1 MNKPPPSPAW
11 FGRVLYFSNLT
22 ALVTMAFQRALALLS
37 FCVAFAAATGASQ
50 FHKRAA
56 HLGILPPSQ
65 DPWYS
70 APPGYEDTEPG
81 TVLRVRPAPGNLT
94 AITGNSSATYNIL
107 FRTTDSQYKPTW
119 AVTTLLVP
127 ELGPKSPS
135 ARLFH
140 QAALL
145 SYQVPYDSADVDS
158 SPSYTLYTT
167 NAAAPYGAALGLGLF
182 VSVPDYEGPLAS
194 FTAGVVSGHATLDSV
209 RAVLSLGL
217 GLNTSSPRVAL
228 WGYSGGALASEWASE
243 LAVQYAPDLSETIVG
258 AALGGLTPNVTS
270 VLESISG
277 TNAAGLAPS
286 AMLGVTSQYPKVQK
300 YLISLLKTTGPHN
313 KTGFLAAKKFTL
325 SEAGA
330 AYAGVNIADY
340 FKKGSATFRDPK
352 IIKII
357 NRDGIMGYH
366 GVPQWPIFA
375 YKAIHDEISK
385 VADTDALV
393 EKYCN
398 VGANILYQRNSL
410 GTHAEEAYYGLSPAL
425 EWLAA
430 VLTGTYAEAYK
441 TEGCTVQNVTRN
453 DTSSPLRKR
462 DQDAPNGVFSLW

>member
-1 MNKPPPSPAW
+1 MS
-11 FGRVLYFSNLT
+11 LQL
-22 ALVTMAFQRALALLS
+22 ALALLS
-37 FCVAFAAATGASQ
+37 FWVAIATATGTPQ
-50 FHKRAA
+50 IHKRSAPS
-56 HLGILPPSQ
+56 GPLPPSQ

-70 APPGYEDTEPG
+70 APHGYEDTEPG

-94 AITGNSSATYNIL
+94 DIVGNSSATYNIL
-107 FRTTDSQYKPTW
+107 FRTTNSQYKPSW

-127 ELGPKSPS
+127 ELGSKSAS
-135 ARLFH
+135 ARIFH
-140 QAALL
+140 QAALV

-158 SPSYTLYTT
+158 SPSYSLYTT
-167 NAAAPYGAALGLGLF
+167 DASAPYGAALGLGLF

-194 FTAGVVSGHATLDSV
+194 FTAGVVSGYATLDSI

-217 GLNTSSPRVAL
+217 GLNISSPRVAL

-243 LAVQYAPDLSETIVG
+243 LGVQYAPDLSETIVG
-258 AALGGLTPNVTS
+258 AALGGLTPNITS

-286 AMLGVTSQYPKVQK
+286 AMLGLTSQYPKVQK
-300 YLISLLKTTGPHN
+300 YLISLLKTEGPYN

-325 SEAGA
+325 AEAGV
-330 AYAGVNIADY
+330 AYAGVDIADY

-352 IIKII
+352 ITAVI

-385 VADTDALV
+385 VADTDALI

-398 VGANILYQRNSL
+398 IGANILYQRNTV
-410 GTHAEEAYYGLSPAL
+410 GTHSDEAYYGLSAAL
-425 EWLAA
+425 QWLAA
-430 VLTGTYAEAYK
+430 VLTDTYAEVYE
-441 TEGCTVQNVTRN
+441 TEGCTIQNVTRN
-453 DTSSPLRKR
+453 DTSSPLLKR
-462 DQDAPNGVFSLW
+462 RQDVPNGVFSLW